1 MPTCPI
7 CRKVSQDILKH
18 LRLSHDITDP
28 EQYQVLL
35 DRIEKREQRKRE
47 FSDFVRHLKEQRQGG
62 SISAE
67 QYRES
72 VEKWVKDHE
81 EE

>member
-1 MPTCPI
+1 VPTCPI
-7 CRKVSQDILKH
+7 CKKVSQDILKH
-18 LRLSHDITDP
+18 LRLSHDITGS

-35 DRIEKREQRKRE
+35 GKIEKREQRKRE
-47 FSDFVRHLKEQRQGG
+47 FGDFVRHLQEQRREG

-72 VEKWVKDHE
+72 IEKWMKDHE